1 MGVLDDLDLSKVTDP
16 EAQRIL
22 GLLLNVIATQEAE
35 IATLRAENQRLRD
48 ENNRLKGEQGA
59 PTILPSKRAA
69 ADHASERERGSGRVA
84 RPRGD
89 KRSLLHIDR
98 TQEQEVDPALLPA
111 DAERKGYAEF
121 VVQDVTLHTDTV
133 LFRCARWYA
142 ASTGR
147 SYQASLP
154 DGYADQGHYGPG
166 LKALALQLYYQGQMS
181 EPKILEVL
189 QSVGIVISAA
199 HLATLLIDQ
208 PVFAAEY
215 EEIARAGLG
224 SNPSQHLDDTST
236 RVDGVEEHCP
246 ILCGPLFTLY
256 RTTPRKDRQAVL
268 DVLRLGAPRAYQL
281 NRYAWAFL
289 AAHGRPGAVVTALG
303 RLPQGVD
310 LDADTCGALLGEHIP
325 RLGPHQ
331 RQQILDAAAIG
342 AYRVQQAVPVVEIL
356 VCDDAPQVKGVTA
369 ELALCWVHAGRH
381 FKKLTPLFA
390 AEYEDIARAGLA
402 SSPFQHLDD
411 TRTRVNGVEEHC
423 HILCG
428 PLYTLYR
435 TTPRKDRQTVL
446 DVLRL
451 DAPRA
456 YQLNRYAWAFLA
468 AQGLPAAV
476 LRALGR
482 LPQGVDLDAD
492 TFGALL
498 EEHVPR
504 LGVQQRQHILDA
516 AAIGAYRV
524 QQEVP
529 VVEILVCDDAPQFK
543 GVTAELALCWVHAG
557 RHFKKLTPL
566 FAHHRALVE
575 AFLTDFWAY
584 YHALQAYR
592 TQPTLAERARLN
604 AAFDTLF
611 ARRTG
616 YWHLDERIATT
627 AAKKEA
633 LLCVLAH
640 PDIPLH
646 NNPAELG
653 ARHRVR
659 KRDVS
664 FGPRSQA
671 GITAWDICGTITQTA
686 AKLGVNVAHYL
697 HDRLS
702 GAYQMPSLAALIT
715 QRTAAAHS
723 GSAVALAAA

>member
-1 MGVLDDLDLSKVTDP
+1 VLEELDLSGVTDP
-16 EAQRIL
+16 EARRIL
-22 GLLLNVIATQEAE
+22 GVLLNVIETQAAE

-59 PTILPSKRAA
+59 PTIVPSKRVA
-69 ADHASERERGSGRVA
+69 ADHASERERRAERPA
-84 RPRGD
+84 RPRVD
-89 KRSLLHIDR
+89 KRSLIHIDR
-98 TQEQEVDPALLPA
+98 TEEREVDAALLPP
-111 DAERKGYAEF
+111 DAERKGYVEF
-121 VVQDVTLHTDTV
+121 VVQDVALRTDTV
-133 LFRCARWYA
+133 LFRCAKWYA
-142 ASTGR
+142 ASTRR
-147 SYQASLP
+147 SYQAPLP
-154 DGYADQGHYGPG
+154 EGYAEQGHYGPG

-189 QSVGIVISAA
+189 RSVGIVLSAA
-199 HLATLLIDQ
+199 HLSTLLITQ
-208 PVFAAEY
+208 PV
-215 EEIARAGLG
+215 
-224 SNPSQHLDDTST
+224 
-236 RVDGVEEHCP
+236 
-246 ILCGPLFTLY
+246 
-256 RTTPRKDRQAVL
+256 
-268 DVLRLGAPRAYQL
+268 
-281 NRYAWAFL
+281 
-289 AAHGRPGAVVTALG
+289 
-303 RLPQGVD
+303 
-310 LDADTCGALLGEHIP
+310 
-325 RLGPHQ
+325 
-331 RQQILDAAAIG
+331 
-342 AYRVQQAVPVVEIL
+342 
-356 VCDDAPQVKGVTA
+356 
-369 ELALCWVHAGRH
+369 
-381 FKKLTPLFA
+381 FA

-402 SSPFQHLDD
+402 SSSYQHLDD
-411 TRTRVNGVEEHC
+411 TSTRVNGVEEQC

-428 PLYTLYR
+428 PLFTLYR
-435 TTPRKDRQTVL
+435 TTARKDRQTVL

-451 DAPRA
+451 GAPRA
-456 YQLNRYAWAFLA
+456 YHLNRYAWTFLA
-468 AQGLPAAV
+468 ASGLPAAV
-476 LRALGR
+476 LRALER

-498 EEHVPR
+498 DAHIPR

-524 QQEVP
+524 QQDVP

-566 FAHHRALVE
+566 FAVHRALVD
-575 AFLTDFWAY
+575 AFLDDFWAY
-584 YHALQAYR
+584 YHDLQAYR
-592 TQPTLAERARLN
+592 AAPTALERARLD

-616 YWHLDERIATT
+616 YWHLDERIAKT

-640 PDIPLH
+640 PDVPLH

-671 GITAWDICGTITQTA
+671 GVTAWDIFGTITQTA

-702 GAYQMPSLAALIT
+702 GADQMPSLATLIT
-715 QRTAAAHS
+715 QRAAEAH
-723 GSAVALAAA
+723 APVALAAA

>member
-1 MGVLDDLDLSKVTDP
+1 MLDDLDLSGVTDP
-16 EAQRIL
+16 EARRIL
-22 GLLLNVIATQEAE
+22 DLLRNVIEAQAGE

-59 PTILPSKRAA
+59 PTILPTKRVA
-69 ADHASERERGSGRVA
+69 ADHASERERRAGRETP
-84 RPRGD
+84 RPRED

-98 TQEQEVDPALLPA
+98 TEEQEVDPALLPS
-111 DAERKGYAEF
+111 DAERKGYVEF
-121 VVQDVTLHTDTV
+121 VVQDVALRTDTV

-147 SYQASLP
+147 SYQAALP
-154 DGYADQGHYGPG
+154 DGYAGQGHYGPG

-189 QSVGIVISAA
+189 HSVGIVISAA

-215 EEIARAGLG
+215 EDIARAGLASG
-224 SNPSQHLDDTST
+224 PYQHLDDTST
-236 RVDGVEEHCP
+236 RVDGVEEQCH
-246 ILCGPLFTLY
+246 ILCGPFYTLY

-268 DVLRLGAPRAYQL
+268 DVLRLGTPRAYQL

-289 AAHGRPGAVVTALG
+289 AEHGLPG
-303 RLPQGVD
+303 
-310 LDADTCGALLGEHIP
+310 
-325 RLGPHQ
+325 
-331 RQQILDAAAIG
+331 
-342 AYRVQQAVPVVEIL
+342 
-356 VCDDAPQVKGVTA
+356 
-369 ELALCWVHAGRH
+369 
-381 FKKLTPLFA
+381 
-390 AEYEDIARAGLA
+390 
-402 SSPFQHLDD
+402 
-411 TRTRVNGVEEHC
+411 
-423 HILCG
+423 
-428 PLYTLYR
+428 
-435 TTPRKDRQTVL
+435 TVL
-446 DVLRL
+446 T
-451 DAPRA
+451 
-456 YQLNRYAWAFLA
+456 
-468 AQGLPAAV
+468 
-476 LRALGR
+476 ALGR

-498 EEHVPR
+498 EEHIPH
-504 LGVQQRQHILDA
+504 LGVQQRQYILDA

-524 QQEVP
+524 QQDVP

-566 FAHHRALVE
+566 FAQHRALVE

-584 YHALQAYR
+584 YHDLQAYR
-592 TQPTLAERARLN
+592 TQPTLAERARLD

-616 YWHLDERIATT
+616 YWHLDERIAKT
-627 AAKKEA
+627 ATKKET

-640 PDIPLH
+640 PEVPLH

-664 FGPRSQA
+664 FGPRSRA
-671 GITAWDICGTITQTA
+671 GVTAWDIFGTITQTA

-702 GAYQMPSLAALIT
+702 GTYQMPALAALIT
-715 QRTAAAHS
+715 QRAAEAH
-723 GSAVALAAA
+723 ATVALAVA